1 MHGQYMPSHLGVTLL
16 TDSGNNWGSTWVLK
30 RAIPGYG
37 PVKASPPSTAK
48 VRSLGLR
55 AMLLA
60 PAGNLEAAK
69 QALQAGADAVYVGL
83 RGLIHGTGTKR

>member
-1 MHGQYMPSHLGVTLL
+1 MYGQCMPSHLGVTLL

-48 VRSLGLR
+48 VCSLGLLKGC

-83 RGLIHGTGTKR
+83 RG